1 MNTVN
6 LSYSTPQ
13 ASARRPHSGQ
23 RAGAP
28 ALSAAPSGRPRRIV
42 LYSHD
47 TQGLGHMRRNLLI
60 AQTLLQVE
68 PRPNILLIGGARELG
83 ALSIPP
89 GIDCVTLP
97 ALGKSTDGSYQPR
110 SLNVSL
116 RRIIALRSSTIAA
129 TLQSFDPD
137 VLIVDKT
144 PRGAFDE
151 LVPGLE
157 WLRAR
162 KKARIVLGLREIL
175 DEPEIARREW
185 AHAGADRAIR
195 RYYDA
200 VWVYGDPHV
209 YDPVAAYGFCRAVTK
224 RLVYT
229 GYIDRSRILAPSSNN
244 NEPLQVYGIP
254 SDDRLLLCLVGG
266 GQDGFAL
273 AAAFTRADLPAESCG
288 VIVTGPFMPA
298 EARDELAALVADRP
312 HLRLLPFIDEPTT
325 LIQHAAA
332 VVTMGGYNTVC
343 EVLAY
348 AKPTLIVPRI
358 KPRRE
363 QLIRAERM
371 HALGLADLL
380 HPDDLTPQA
389 LSAWL
394 HRPHEPTAARE
405 RLDLGALDRLPLLV
419 DRLFAA
425 PDQAQVSGGSR
436 SA

>member
-1 MNTVN
+1 MTTT
-6 LSYSTPQ
+6 LSYSSPRTPLHQ
-13 ASARRPHSGQ
+13 GSSEPVS
-23 RAGAP
+23 GAP
-28 ALSAAPSGRPRRIV
+28 LLSAAPSGRPRRIV

-83 ALSIPP
+83 ALTIPP

-97 ALGKSTDGSYQPR
+97 ALGKRADGEYHPR

-116 RRIIALRSSTIAA
+116 RRIIALRANTIAA
-129 TLQSFDPD
+129 ALQSFDPD

-144 PRGAFDE
+144 PLGAFDE
-151 LVPGLE
+151 LLPGLE
-157 WLRAR
+157 WLRTR

-175 DEPEIARREW
+175 DEPEVARREW
-185 AHAGADRAIR
+185 SRSGADRAIR
-195 RYYDA
+195 RYYNA
-200 VWVYGDPHV
+200 VWIYGDPHV
-209 YDPVAAYGFCRAVTK
+209 YDAATAYGFSRAVVK
-224 RLVYT
+224 RLIYT
-229 GYIDRSRILAPSSNN
+229 GYIDRSRFASPANQDRAL
-244 NEPLQVYGIP
+244 LQQHALPAAG
-254 SDDRLLLCLVGG
+254 RLLLCLVGG
-266 GQDGFAL
+266 GQDGFGLASAF
-273 AAAFTRADLPAESCG
+273 AAAKRPAGSYG
-288 VIVTGPFMPA
+288 VIVTGPFMPG
-298 EARDELAALVADRP
+298 EAREELAALVADHP
-312 HLRLLPFIDEPTT
+312 NLRMLPFIDEPTT
-325 LIQHAAA
+325 LIQHADA

-358 KPRRE
+358 QPRRE

-380 HPDDLTPQA
+380 HPDNLTPHA
-389 LSAWL
+389 LSTWL
-394 HRPHEPTAARE
+394 HQPHQPSAARE

-425 PDQAQVSGGSR
+425 SGKALTLNGFP

>member
-1 MNTVN
+1 
-6 LSYSTPQ
+6 
-13 ASARRPHSGQ
+13 
-23 RAGAP
+23 
-28 ALSAAPSGRPRRIV
+28 
-42 LYSHD
+42 
-47 TQGLGHMRRNLLI
+47 MRRNLLI

-97 ALGKSTDGSYQPR
+97 ALGKSTDGRYQPR

-116 RRIIALRSSTIAA
+116 RRIIALRSNTIAA
-129 TLQSFDPD
+129 ALQSFDPD
-137 VLIVDKT
+137 VFIVDKT

-162 KKARIVLGLREIL
+162 KKARVVLGLREIL
-175 DEPEIARREW
+175 DEPEVARHEW
-185 AHAGADRAIR
+185 ARSGADRAIR

-209 YDPVAAYGFCRAVTK
+209 YDPVAAYGFSRAVTK

-229 GYIDRSRILAPSSNN
+229 GYIDRSRTLSPYPDN
-244 NEPLQVYGIP
+244 NEPLQAYGIP
-254 SDDRLLLCLVGG
+254 TGARLLLCLVGG

-273 AAAFTRADLPAESCG
+273 AAAFARAELPADSCG

-298 EARDELAALVADRP
+298 EAREALAALVAERP
-312 HLRLLPFIDEPTT
+312 NLRLLPFIDEPTA
-325 LIQHAAA
+325 LIQRAEA

-343 EVLAY
+343 EILAY
-348 AKPTLIVPRI
+348 ARPALIVPRI

-363 QLIRAERM
+363 QLIRAERL

-380 HPDDLTPQA
+380 HPDDLTPQT
-389 LSAWL
+389 LSVWL
-394 HRPHEPTAARE
+394 QRPHAPTAARE
-405 RLDLGALDRLPLLV
+405 RLDLGALDRLQLLV
-419 DRLFAA
+419 DQLFAA
-425 PDQAQVSGGSR
+425 PDKALALGGST